1 MQDILKQ
8 LDFTQEEIDK
18 LKEYARMEEDE
29 IIITTTKKY
38 IDGNKTRT
46 VKSTQ
51 TKNKQYAQNIL
62 KALNIEY

>member
-1 MQDILKQ
+1 MQDTIKQ

-18 LKEYARMEEDE
+18 LKECARMEEDE

-51 TKNKQYAQNIL
+51 TKNRQYAQSIL

>member
-38 IDGNKTRT
+38 IDGNKTRI

-62 KALNIEY
+62 KALSIEY